1 MQSRLSKSREE
12 QIGPRQTPDDR
23 PLRACCDS
31 GGKESS
37 RGAIDSARTTSREFM
52 EFSMSQAPARKDRI
66 NLFDTEGKTARL
78 LRALSLDRR
87 DAVAQVSQDLIA
99 DSRHRS
105 RNPFGSREL

>member
-1 MQSRLSKSREE
+1 MCQSASRED
-12 QIGPRQTPDDR
+12 P
-23 PLRACCDS
+23 
-31 GGKESS
+31 
-37 RGAIDSARTTSREFM
+37 
-52 EFSMSQAPARKDRI
+52 I

-105 RNPFGSREL
+105 RNPFGSRRL